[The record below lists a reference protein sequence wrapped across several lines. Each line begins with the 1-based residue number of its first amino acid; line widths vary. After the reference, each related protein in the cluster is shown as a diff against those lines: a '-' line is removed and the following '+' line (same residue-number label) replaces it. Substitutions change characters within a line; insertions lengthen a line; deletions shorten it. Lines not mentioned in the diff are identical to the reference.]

1 MSRTAAIDKVPSDS
15 MKGFTLAGVKLPMF
29 FISTV
34 IVFAAM
40 YMGVLPGGMIGAF
53 PLMII
58 VGAIL
63 NEIGNRTPIIKDY
76 LGGGAIVVIFGSAAL
91 TTYGVFPES
100 ASTIISNFMRGEG
113 FLTFYIAAL
122 ITGSILGM
130 DRNLLIKASIRY
142 LPAILGGVA
151 LAMGLTFIVGSII
164 GYGGTEAMLYI
175 AVPIMGGGMGAG
187 AVPLSQIFG
196 EALQID
202 MGQMLSKMV
211 PALALGNA
219 LAIVTA
225 GLLNK
230 LGKKKTELTGNGA
243 LLLPSPDSNKQNM
256 AQKKEAEEVSKV
268 QQRKP
273 EYITMGIGLLLS
285 TAFFALG
292 KILGSFIPIHSYAL
306 MIISVAIVKALG
318 IMPRE
323 YEVGAFQWF
332 RFIMV
337 VLTPT
342 LLVGIG
348 VAYTDLN
355 AVINALSFSYIIL
368 VVVTLIGAVFGA
380 GIVGRLLGFY
390 PIESAITAG
399 LCMAN
404 MGGTG
409 DVAVLSASKRMEL
422 MPFAQIS
429 SRIGGAF
436 MLILATALLGIL

>member
-1 MSRTAAIDKVPSDS
+1 MSQTAVIEQAPSDS

-29 FISTV
+29 IILAV
-34 IVFAAM
+34 IVFPAM
-40 YMGVLPGGMIGAF
+40 YMGVLPKGMVGAF

-76 LGGGAIVVIFGSAAL
+76 LGGGAIVIIFGSAAL
-91 TTYGVFPES
+91 ATYGVFPE
-100 ASTIISNFMRGEG
+100 ATSTIVTNFMKGEG
-113 FLTFYIAAL
+113 FLSFYIAAL

-142 LPAILGGVA
+142 LPAILGGVI
-151 LAMGLTFIVGSII
+151 LAMGLTYIVGSII
-164 GYGGTEAMLYI
+164 GYGGKEAMLYI

-230 LGKKKTELTGNGA
+230 IGNKRKELTGNGD
-243 LLLPSPDSNKQNM
+243 LLLPSADSKKKKSVQNE
-256 AQKKEAEEVSKV
+256 EAEEESKLH
-268 QQRKP
+268 QRKP
-273 EYITMGIGLLLS
+273 EYIVMGIGLLLS

-292 KILGSFIPIHSYAL
+292 RILGSFIPIHSYAL

-323 YEVGAFQWF
+323 YEMGAFQWF

-337 VLTPT
+337 VLTPA

-355 AVINALSFSYIIL
+355 AVINSLSFSYIVL
-368 VVVTLIGAVFGA
+368 VMITLIGAVFGA

>member
-29 FISTV
+29 CIATV

-40 YMGVLPGGMIGAF
+40 YLSVLPGGMIGAF

-76 LGGGAIVVIFGSAAL
+76 LGGGAIVIIFGSAAL

-100 ASTIISNFMRGEG
+100 ASTIMSNFMRGEG

-130 DRNLLIKASIRY
+130 DRSLLIKASIRY

-225 GLLNK
+225 GLLNR
-230 LGKKKTELTGNGA
+230 LGKKKPELTGNGA
-243 LLLPSPDSNKQNM
+243 LLLPGGRQQD
-256 AQKKEAEEVSKV
+256 AAEVADV

-273 EYITMGIGLLLS
+273 EYIAMGIGLLLS

-292 KILGSFIPIHSYAL
+292 QILGSFIPIHPYAL
-306 MIISVAIVKALG
+306 MIIAVAIVKAIG
-318 IMPRE
+318 VMPRA

-368 VVVTLIGAVFGA
+368 VVVTLIGAVLGA

>member
-29 FISTV
+29 VISTV
-34 IVFAAM
+34 IVFTAM
-40 YMGVLPGGMIGAF
+40 YMGVLPNGMIGAF

-76 LGGGAIVVIFGSAAL
+76 LGGGAIVIIFGSAAL
-91 TTYGVFPES
+91 TTYGAFPES

-130 DRNLLIKASIRY
+130 DRNLLIRASIRY
-142 LPAILGGVA
+142 LPAILGGVV

-164 GYGGTEAMLYI
+164 GYGGTEAMPYI
-175 AVPIMGGGMGAG
+175 AIPIMGGGMGAG

-196 EALQID
+196 EALDID

-230 LGKKKTELTGNGA
+230 LGKKRPELTGNGD
-243 LLLPSPDSNKQNM
+243 LLLPSTDGNKQNTVRK
-256 AQKKEAEEVSKV
+256 QEADEASNV

-273 EYITMGIGLLLS
+273 EYIVMGIGLLLS
-285 TAFFALG
+285 TAFFG
-292 KILGSFIPIHSYAL
+292 VRPEIH
-306 MIISVAIVKALG
+306 G
-318 IMPRE
+318 T
-323 YEVGAFQWF
+323 F
-332 RFIMV
+332 
-337 VLTPT
+337 PT
-342 LLVGIG
+342 IC
-348 VAYTDLN
+348 YT
-355 AVINALSFSYIIL
+355 
-368 VVVTLIGAVFGA
+368 
-380 GIVGRLLGFY
+380 
-390 PIESAITAG
+390 
-399 LCMAN
+399 
-404 MGGTG
+404 
-409 DVAVLSASKRMEL
+409 
-422 MPFAQIS
+422 S
-429 SRIGGAF
+429 SRT
-436 MLILATALLGIL
+436 LWV

>member
-29 FISTV
+29 GIATV

-76 LGGGAIVVIFGSAAL
+76 LGGGAIVIIFGSAAL

-130 DRNLLIKASIRY
+130 DRSLLIKASIRY

-225 GLLNK
+225 GLLNR
-230 LGKKKTELTGNGA
+230 LGKKKPELTGNGA
-243 LLLPSPDSNKQNM
+243 LLLPGGRQQD
-256 AQKKEAEEVSKV
+256 AAEVADV

-273 EYITMGIGLLLS
+273 EYIAMGIGLLLS
-285 TAFFALG
+285 TAFFAVG
-292 KILGSFIPIHSYAL
+292 QILGSFIPIHPYAL
-306 MIISVAIVKALG
+306 MIIAVAIVKAIG
-318 IMPRE
+318 VMPRA

>member
-29 FISTV
+29 GIATV

-76 LGGGAIVVIFGSAAL
+76 LGGGAIVIIFGSAAL

-202 MGQMLSKMV
+202 MGQMLSRMV

-230 LGKKKTELTGNGA
+230 LGKKKPELTGNGA
-243 LLLPSPDSNKQNM
+243 LLLPGGRQ
-256 AQKKEAEEVSKV
+256 QETEEVSEV

-273 EYITMGIGLLLS
+273 EYLAMGIGLLLS
-285 TAFFALG
+285 TAFFAVG
-292 KILGSFIPIHSYAL
+292 QILGSFIPIHPYAL
-306 MIISVAIVKALG
+306 MIIAVAIVKALG
-318 IMPRE
+318 VMPRA